1 MRYLSSASI
10 LLRTKSIHPKKVKI
24 ITLGCS
30 KNIVDSEV
38 LKSQLEANQFN
49 VQHETDRHA
58 PVVIINTCGFI
69 DLAKEESINTIL
81 EYADEKKQGR
91 LEKLYVTGCL
101 SQRYKDD
108 LEQEIP
114 EVDAYFG
121 TMELPSLLDT
131 MGATYRDE
139 LLGERS
145 IVTPAHYAYLKIS
158 EGCNRTCSFC
168 AIPLM
173 RGQHVSRTMESLVK
187 EATHLANRGVK
198 ELILIAQE
206 LTYYGLDLYQRRA
219 LPELLDQLC
228 QVNGIEWIRLHYAYP
243 HKFPIEIIEAMK
255 RHPQICNYLDMPL
268 QHISDP
274 VLKAMRRQ
282 ITSEETSE
290 LIKTIREIHPEIRIR
305 TTFLVG
311 FPGETQEDH
320 EALCRFVEETKFDR
334 VGVFE
339 YSHEEG
345 TRGYVLNDDVPAQIK
360 KERAEAIMDIQQ
372 SISSAHNASL
382 VGRELKILI
391 DRKEGGQ
398 FVGRTEYDSP
408 EVDNEVWIEST
419 DRKLIPGEFVV
430 AKITGASDYDLT
442 GVFVKELK

>member
-1 MRYLSSASI
+1 M
-10 LLRTKSIHPKKVKI
+10 
-24 ITLGCS
+24 
-30 KNIVDSEV
+30 DSEV
-38 LKSQLEANQFN
+38 LKSQLEANQFE
-49 VQHETDRHA
+49 VEYESQETT
-58 PVVIINTCGFI
+58 PVVVINTCGFI

-81 EYADEKKQGR
+81 EYAEEKKNGR

-108 LEQEIP
+108 LEAEIP

-121 TMELPSLLDT
+121 TMELPSLLKT

-158 EGCNRTCSFC
+158 EGCNRTCAFC

-173 RGQHVSRTMESLVK
+173 RGQHVSRPMESLIK
-187 EATHLANRGVK
+187 EAEHLARRGVK

-219 LPELLDQLC
+219 LPELLEKLC
-228 QVNGIEWIRLHYAYP
+228 AVDGIEWVRLHYAYP
-243 HKFPIEIIEAMK
+243 HKFPLEVIEVMK
-255 RHPQICNYLDMPL
+255 RQPKICNYLDMPL

-274 VLKAMRRQ
+274 VLHRMRRQ
-282 ITSEETSE
+282 ITSEETKE
-290 LIKTIREIHPEIRIR
+290 LVNKIRNMHPEIRLR

-311 FPGETQEDH
+311 FPGETEEDH
-320 EALCRFVEETKFDR
+320 QALCKFVEETQFDR

-345 TRGYVLNDDVPAQIK
+345 TRGYVLEDDVPAEVK
-360 KERAEAIMDIQQ
+360 KSRAEEIMAIQQ
-372 SISSAHNASL
+372 SISLNHNESL
-382 VGRELKILI
+382 VGKNLRVLI
-391 DRKEGGQ
+391 DRKEGKQ
-398 FVGRTEYDSP
+398 FVARSEFDSP
-408 EVDNEVWIEST
+408 EVDNEIWIDYKPNSAQ
-419 DRKLIPGEFVV
+419 PGEFINVI
-430 AKITGASDYDLT
+430 ITGASDYDLT
-442 GVFVKELK
+442 GRMVN

>member
-1 MRYLSSASI
+1 M
-10 LLRTKSIHPKKVKI
+10 RTKSIHPKKVKI

-121 TMELPSLLDT
+121 TMELPSLLNT